1 MTINYTLLVEVDD
14 VGLLSAPFLDT
25 IPGPGLYDRVWIDR
39 DSLGRGYNM
48 NRYTGK
54 IEYLTQPPGFGAGSF
69 GDGIF
74 GWS

>member
-14 VGLLSAPFLDT
+14 VGLLSAPFHLT
-25 IPGPGLYDRVWIDR
+25 PPTPALYDRVWIDR
-39 DSLGRGYNM
+39 DSFGRGFNL
-48 NRYTGK
+48 NRYSGEV
-54 IEYLTQPPGFGAGSF
+54 EYFTQPPGFGIDGF